1 MRPLCRCAAYE
12 PEYVSHSAG
21 CSSLSSNSAEVTGA
35 IETGGAADA
44 LVAILGKLGDFR
56 GESLFTTWA
65 RKFAVFEAGAKVRR
79 RAWRGREILLEPG
92 AWLLLAD
99 RAPTPQQHAET
110 RELLEALREGIKSQ
124 LTARQREVL
133 VAVAVNDVPIDV
145 LAERLDTTRG
155 AIYKTMH
162 DARQKLRAVLAA
174 RGLSVDKHQG
184 GRAGERT

>member
-1 MRPLCRCAAYE
+1 M
-12 PEYVSHSAG
+12 
-21 CSSLSSNSAEVTGA
+21 
-35 IETGGAADA
+35 
-44 LVAILGKLGDFR
+44 
-56 GESLFTTWA
+56 
-65 RKFAVFEAGAKVRR
+65 
-79 RAWRGREILLEPG
+79 LEPG

-145 LAERLDTTRG
+145 LAERLNTTRG

-162 DARQKLRAVLAA
+162 DARHKLRAVLAA